1 MFSKHNQNLTYII
14 ITIYLYIYESWSN
27 CKPFAIN
34 FYVSI
39 VLLVKEN
46 GFRINN
52 FAITGPQVLFNDFP
66 ISQNEA
72 IVELDYFIPHS
83 ALNNR

>member
-1 MFSKHNQNLTYII
+1 MFSKPTRNLTYII
-14 ITIYLYIYESWSN
+14 ITIYLYIYESWCN
-27 CKPFAIN
+27 RKPFTIN
-34 FYVSI
+34 FDVSI
-39 VLLVKEN
+39 VFLVKEN
-46 GFRINN
+46 GFRIDN